1 MTEVKSLA
9 VKGLMNLLNV
19 LLGGGSVKR
28 VVVSEWD
35 WKSAL
40 LSGIQN
46 DSIRQVQQIHCWQ
59 PSSRSCSR
67 GWNNHGRIVMQ
78 AKGCTDITVMGF
90 GSYAQLQCLGYLVV
104 SCCALCSSRTLN
116 RSWITQVQYKSCR
129 VHNVHINTYSTVL
142 VQSPCFNCHVHA

>member
-1 MTEVKSLA
+1 VTEVKSLA

-46 DSIRQVQQIHCWQ
+46 DSIRQVQQIHC
-59 PSSRSCSR
+59 
-67 GWNNHGRIVMQ
+67 
-78 AKGCTDITVMGF
+78 
-90 GSYAQLQCLGYLVV
+90 
-104 SCCALCSSRTLN
+104 
-116 RSWITQVQYKSCR
+116 
-129 VHNVHINTYSTVL
+129 
-142 VQSPCFNCHVHA
+142 